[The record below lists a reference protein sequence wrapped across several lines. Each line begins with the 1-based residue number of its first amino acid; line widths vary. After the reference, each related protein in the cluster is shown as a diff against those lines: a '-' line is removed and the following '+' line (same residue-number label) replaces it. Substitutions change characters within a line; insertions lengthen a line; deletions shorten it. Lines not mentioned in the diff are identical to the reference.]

1 MNFKIYLLFE
11 LLLFVTKDV
20 FPCLFFDVLA
30 YVSLI
35 GVVLMVVNE
44 YLEYKDEKYLSRL
57 IDMNKAKKR
66 DEKRMLEKN
75 IELIE
80 NLYKD

>member
-11 LLLFVTKDV
+11 LLLFITKDV
-20 FPCLFFDVLA
+20 FPCLLFDVIA